1 MSAVLNSSLE
11 ELLAVLADSTA
22 PHSARRQAVLETE
35 VLRFEADKL
44 PQLNDALLQFI
55 QTNRD
60 SNDPEDQIA
69 VAAAI
74 RKLIAEAT
82 TADLDSFAL
91 LLEPGSRAAV
101 PLEVELE
108 VAKMVVRK
116 LTVNPS
122 LAAELDSLLADQL
135 FDIVHAYL
143 NDRLLGREK
152 YAAVTVNAVL
162 AVLLLHSP
170 HFAEV
175 IQRVGQLRSGWFKTM
190 LNRRGSRIANEIRER
205 DPEAAARLA
214 EFVAPLAQSGQREV
228 ADASV
233 PAQ

>member
-1 MSAVLNSSLE
+1 MPAVLNFTAQ

-22 PHSARRQAVLETE
+22 DNLERRQAVLETE
-35 VLRFEADKL
+35 VFAFDANDV
-44 PQLNDALLQFI
+44 PQLHAALLQFI
-55 QTNRD
+55 QTHRD
-60 SNDPEDQIA
+60 SNDPEDQVA
-69 VAAAI
+69 VASAV

-82 TADLDSFAL
+82 AADLDSFAF
-91 LLEPGSRAAV
+91 LLESGSRAPV

-116 LTVNPS
+116 LTASPP
-122 LAAELDSLLADQL
+122 LAAEFDSRLTDQL
-135 FDIVHAYL
+135 FDIACTYL

-162 AVLLLHSP
+162 ALLLLHSL
-170 HFAEV
+170 HLSEV
-175 IQRVGQLRSGWFKTM
+175 IQRVGQLRTEWFKTM
-190 LNRRGSRIANEIRER
+190 LKRRGTQVAREIHER
-205 DPEAAARLA
+205 DPEAAAQLA
-214 EFVAPLAQSGQREV
+214 EFVGSLAQPRQREE